1 MRYVTNFLALASACL
16 IKLGSADAQV
26 STAIFESPILSIPS
40 TKLGDQE
47 YLNIALEWDGST
59 FFNLLDLGQE
69 NPTPS
74 KSPAAQYFPQSKI
87 FKIQSLSISGRPFRN
102 VDFELNPDGV
112 LEFLSIDQAY
122 SEKYSTISVNLE
134 DYPQSNN
141 PALTL
146 QMMTAIDLN
155 ADGKKDILAH
165 YWHNNWNAGADYY
178 GQVPN
183 KLLAFVQ
190 DGDRGFSPATEEI
203 FGTEDV
209 NLAGSASRKQ
219 AVGDFNADGYPDVA
233 YAMNRE
239 DGRPGVYPGTP
250 NWGSL
255 PVVILSNGDGS
266 YSVTNPGVENIWYHA
281 VAAVPNEL
289 GYEDVIYRPISN
301 GENALAYR
309 FQSGDWARITG
320 YPKIDGWEM
329 QATENIIWSTDVSA
343 VELFEK
349 DESGWAQK
357 SKISYPASNEEVEV
371 LTWNGDLSNQYL
383 RNILGK
389 DRVAVAFSES
399 CILDEGRYYV
409 TQMDSRLLPQDWRDY
424 DNVSE
429 TSMEQDAPFIIFE
442 YRNGQLTEA
451 SELFSSQLSERHSY
465 RYICDDLN
473 SDGLDDI
480 FVSTLDGSN
489 LLYLQ
494 TNENKFELQSE
505 LIFPSLQS
513 GFGAQWRSVY
523 EDIDGDGYVDLLYY
537 SNTPSTYRKEVN
549 FEIHWGR

>member
-1 MRYVTNFLALASACL
+1 MRYLTYFFALAGAYL
-16 IKLGSADAQV
+16 IKPVSAEAQV
-26 STAIFESPILSIPS
+26 STAIFESPFLSIPS

-59 FFNLLDLGQE
+59 LFSLLDLGQE
-69 NPTPS
+69 NPSPS
-74 KSPAAQYFPQSKI
+74 KNPAAQYFPQSKI
-87 FKIQSLSISGRPFRN
+87 LKIQSLSISGRPFRN
-102 VDFELNPDGV
+102 VNFELNSDGV
-112 LEFLSIDQAY
+112 LEFLSIDRAY
-122 SEKYSTISVNLE
+122 SEEYSTISVNLE
-134 DYPQSNN
+134 DYPQSDN

-155 ADGKKDILAH
+155 ADGRKDILAH

-178 GQVPN
+178 GEVPN

-190 DGDRGFSPATEEI
+190 DGDRNFTLATEEI

-209 NLAGSASRKQ
+209 NLSGSASRKQ

-255 PVVILSNGDGS
+255 PVVVLSNGDGS
-266 YSVTNPGVENIWYHA
+266 YSVTNPGTESIWYHA
-281 VAAVPNEL
+281 VAAVPNES
-289 GYEDVIYRPISN
+289 GFEDVIYRPLSD
-301 GENALAYR
+301 GDSALAYR
-309 FQSGDWARITG
+309 FQSGAWSRVTG

-329 QATENIIWSTDVSA
+329 QATENIIWSTGVSA
-343 VELFEK
+343 VELFDKEGS
-349 DESGWAQK
+349 DWVQK
-357 SKISYPASNEEVEV
+357 SKISYPASNEEVKV

-383 RNILGK
+383 KNILGK

-399 CILDEGRYYV
+399 CIVDEGRYYV
-409 TQMDSRLLPQDWRDY
+409 TQMDSRLLPQDWRDFDY
-424 DNVSE
+424 VVE
-429 TSMEQDAPFIIFE
+429 TSMEQDAPFIVFE
-442 YRNGQLTEA
+442 YKNDQLIEA
-451 SELFSSQLSERHSY
+451 SGLFSEQSSDRHSY
-465 RYICDDLN
+465 RYACNDVN
-473 SDGLDDI
+473 YDGLDDI

-505 LIFPSLQS
+505 LIFPS
-513 GFGAQWRSVY
+513 AQYAGNRSWRSVY

-537 SNTPSTYRKEVN
+537 NNFPSTNRKEVN
-549 FEIHWGR
+549 FEIYWGR